1 MSLILAEIDI
11 LSPPECEAICTTIH
25 KHRNLWIPRK
35 GALPFYTLGAAS
47 YLDGSRVFPENYT
60 QLALRNNR
68 ILAADFQWLHQRV
81 CGALEQ
87 WLNENVNLL
96 PRLALP
102 GFHIFQAH
110 EAFAQENAASAHWDL
125 QFRQIEWL
133 LEEEPDFQ
141 QPLSFT
147 LAIRLP
153 QAGAGLNL
161 WDLAHQDAGML
172 PEAAREEKRRELP
185 KTYVPYCAGRML
197 VHSGLYLHQI
207 APMTGATAG
216 EERIT
221 YQGHAL
227 RCAGVWRLYW

>member
-1 MSLILAEIDI
+1 MSMILADLEV
-11 LSPPECEAICTTIH
+11 LSAPECEKIH
-25 KHRNLWIPRK
+25 AGIYRHRNLWIPRK
-35 GALPFYTLGAAS
+35 GLLPFYTLGAAS
-47 YLDGSRVFPENYT
+47 YLDATPLLPAQYA

-68 ILAADFQWLHQRV
+68 ILASDFQWLHQRV
-81 CGALEQ
+81 CGMLQEM
-87 WLNENVNLL
+87 LGDPVDLL

-102 GFHIFQAH
+102 GFHIFLAHQAFT
-110 EAFAQENAASAHWDL
+110 EENAASAHWDL
-125 QFRQIEWL
+125 QFRQVEWL
-133 LEEEPDFQ
+133 PEEEPDFR

-161 WDLAHQDAGML
+161 WDLTHQDAGQL
-172 PEAAREEKRRELP
+172 PETVREEKRRGLP
-185 KTYVPYCAGRML
+185 KTYCPYHTGHML

-207 APMTGATAG
+207 APMIGAVEG